1 MVSSQLMTPTSL
13 DRPRAAGATW
23 TVTIDRECTNGA
35 PCLGLAVLAG
45 SAIWLGLGSGLT
57 FLLM

>member
-13 DRPRAAGATW
+13 DRPKAAGATW
-23 TVTIDRECTNGA
+23 TITTTPEGTNGA

-57 FLLM
+57 LLLM